1 MIDAILKGLKGSKA
15 GRASLK
21 AGRRTI
27 QGPVPAKLR
36 TDAVS
41 STAKTKEEAVMEGV
55 NKFTGADGRQR
66 TVRQYDS
73 THHPLGSAEQTELRQ
88 QNRGASVRQKRAAK
102 QTIGRGDFT
111 DGATVRAPHHRLGLA
126 QMDPAYDGLSKSEAD
141 ELTAKVKKKYNTALG
156 NRSGN
161 RYDLPD
167 NVHTAYHQWEVRHDT
182 KLNSMQGMSVDQR
195 VESLGAYFDTMARA
209 GDEVIFHLMRNKDK
223 GRDVLAQIANNL

>member
-15 GRASLK
+15 ARQSLK

-27 QGPVPAKLR
+27 QGPVPASLR
-36 TDAVS
+36 TDVVS
-41 STAKTKEEAVMEGV
+41 ATAKTKEQAISEGV
-55 NKFTGADGRQR
+55 NKFTDSSGRQR

-88 QNRGASVRQKRAAK
+88 QNRGGSVRQQRAAQ
-102 QTIGRGDFT
+102 QTIGKADFT

-126 QMDPAYDGLSKSEAD
+126 QMAPAFEGLNKTQSNELISK
-141 ELTAKVKKKYNTALG
+141 VRKKYNAALG

-182 KLNSMQGMSVDQR
+182 KLNSMQGMSVDDR
-195 VESLGAYFDTMARA
+195 VETLGVYFDTMARA

-223 GRDVLAQIANNL
+223 GRDILAQIANNL